1 MTTYSISELWRYPVK
16 SMAGERVERLELRTS
31 AVVGDRRWAVRNTET
46 GKIASAKRPRPF
58 GQLLLWS
65 AKTRADGGLVV
76 VGPDGRQ
83 YAVGS
88 SELDGALTEA
98 LGEPVRLFEVEEG
111 REETYASEWPEIP
124 GTVLSDVAVDLPVA
138 ALTEKTSFVDASA
151 VHIIINQSMAHLAS
165 LLGDARLGVERF
177 RPNVV
182 LDAYDDTGS
191 GEFADLA
198 WKDLDVKIGD
208 VRLRIG
214 DATPRCVMTTL
225 AQPGYEQ
232 AKGVLQVLAA
242 TARKEFDFGAFA
254 CFGTNAEVTAA
265 GTISV
270 GDTLI
275 IPD

>member
-1 MTTYSISELWRYPVK
+1 MTTYSIAELWRYPVK
-16 SMAGERVERLELRTS
+16 SMGGERVESLELRTS
-31 AVVGDRRWAVRNTET
+31 AVVGDRRWAVRNIET
-46 GKIASAKRPRPF
+46 GKIASAKRPRPY
-58 GQLLLWS
+58 GQLLSWS
-65 AKTRADGGLVV
+65 AKTQADGGLVA
-76 VGPDGRQ
+76 VGLDGRE

-88 SELDGALTEA
+88 GELDAALTEA
-98 LGEPVRLFEVEEG
+98 LGEPVQLVEVEEG

-124 GTVLSDVAVDLPVA
+124 GTVLSDVEVDLPVA

-151 VHIIINQSMAHLAS
+151 VHIIVNQSMAHLAS
-165 LLGDARLGVERF
+165 LLDGVKLGVERF
-177 RPNVV
+177 RPNIV
-182 LDAYDDTGS
+182 LDAIDDTGS

-198 WKDLDVKIGD
+198 WKDIDVKIGD
-208 VRLRIG
+208 VMLRIG

-225 AQPGYEQ
+225 AQPTYEQ
-232 AKGVLQVLAA
+232 AKSVLQVLAA

-254 CFGTNAEVTAA
+254 CFGNNAEVTAA

>member
-1 MTTYSISELWRYPVK
+1 MTTYSIAELWRYPVK
-16 SMAGERVERLELRTS
+16 SMGGERVESLELRTS
-31 AVVGDRRWAVRNTET
+31 AVVGDRRWAVRSAET
-46 GKIASAKRPRPF
+46 GKIASAKRPRPY

-65 AKTRADGGLVV
+65 AKTQADGGLVA
-76 VGPDGRQ
+76 VGPDGRE

-88 SELDGALTEA
+88 GELNAALTEA

-124 GTVLSDVAVDLPVA
+124 GTVLSDVEVDLPVA

-151 VHIIINQSMAHLAS
+151 VHIIVHQSMAHLAS
-165 LLGDARLGVERF
+165 LLDGIRLGVERF
-177 RPNVV
+177 RPNIV
-182 LDAYDDTGS
+182 LDALGDSGS

-198 WKDLDVKIGD
+198 WKDLDVKIGAAE
-208 VRLRIG
+208 LRIG

-242 TARKEFDFGAFA
+242 AARKEFDYGAFA

-270 GDTLI
+270 GDTFTV
-275 IPD
+275 PD